1 MAARNSR
8 RSVKRTWRSLLV
20 TVVALCVLLSV
31 GSLFPGTSLPGW
43 QDVFLATGL
52 TPATSTV
59 EGELEVHFID
69 VGNADCT
76 LVRQGEHSLLI
87 DAGERGDSDD
97 ILEYLSAHGVKKL
110 DMAVATHPHADHMG
124 GMADIL
130 NAIPVDCFLMS
141 FMPEEKTPTSAVY
154 LNMLEA
160 LDERAIPVEEAKPG
174 ATYTLG
180 EAALQVLGPIDE
192 AGDPNAMSVVTRLTF
207 GQHAF
212 LFTGDATDNEEED
225 ILATGYPVRADV
237 LKVAH
242 HGSDTSNSYD
252 FLRAVA
258 PSYGFIPCG
267 LNNSY
272 GHPMQRVLDDLT
284 ALNVHLYRAD
294 VHGHTVFTSD
304 GTSLSVTTEKE

>member
-1 MAARNSR
+1 MARKTR
-8 RSVKRTWRSLLV
+8 RITRRSLLLS
-20 TVVALCVLLSV
+20 VVVLCVLLSI
-31 GSLFPGTSLPGW
+31 GSLFPGSSLPGW
-43 QDVFLATGL
+43 QDVFYATGL
-52 TPATSTV
+52 TPATTTV

-76 LVRQGEHSLLI
+76 LVRQGEHNMLI
-87 DAGERGDSDD
+87 DAGEKGDSDR
-97 ILEYLSAHGVKKL
+97 ILDYLRAHGVKKL

-154 LNMLEA
+154 LNMLEE
-160 LDERAIPVEEAKPG
+160 LDVKSIPVDEAEPG
-174 ATYTLG
+174 ATYQLG
-180 EAALQVLGPIDE
+180 EATLQVLGPVEE
-192 AGDPNAMSVVTRLTF
+192 ASDPNAMSVVTRLTF

-225 ILATGYPVRADV
+225 ILATRYPVRADV

-242 HGSDTSNSYD
+242 HGSDTSNSVD

-258 PSYGFIPCG
+258 PTYGFIPCG

-272 GHPMQRVLDDLT
+272 GHPMQSVLDDLT
-284 ALNVHLYRAD
+284 ALNVRLYRAD